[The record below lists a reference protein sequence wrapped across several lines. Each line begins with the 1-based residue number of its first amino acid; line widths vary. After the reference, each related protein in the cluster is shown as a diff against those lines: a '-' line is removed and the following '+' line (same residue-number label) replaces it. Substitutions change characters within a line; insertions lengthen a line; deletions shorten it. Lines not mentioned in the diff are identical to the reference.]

1 MPLQHPSRGPPER
14 FQSHPGATLSATKVR
29 FIVFYFLLLICKM
42 SQTNS
47 DDSMEG
53 EHEEF
58 KQDEALCILDIA
70 RVQFKMRRLEQALAE
85 AKLEET
91 ITLGNLYKRQACE
104 AEKRLESTEFDLGHV
119 QNTIQNSGS
128 SLCDIPNKHQHTSN
142 SSVDMTGTWS
152 QIAIDMTF

>member
-1 MPLQHPSRGPPER
+1 
-14 FQSHPGATLSATKVR
+14 
-29 FIVFYFLLLICKM
+29 M

-53 EHEEF
+53 EHDEF

-119 QNTIQNSGS
+119 RNTIQNSRS
-128 SLCDIPNKHQHTSN
+128 SLCDIPNKCRHTSN
-142 SSVDMTGTWS
+142 SSVDTTGTWS
-152 QIAIDMTF
+152 QIAIDMTLKTNYRWTRLAQILPYMM